1 MVQCIAVRP
10 RALALDIGQLN
21 QRFETATPQEILTWC
36 LENIPTGLVQLSSF
50 STLTISHMLKRELGA
65 QVPVVF
71 LDTLHLFPETLA
83 TARRARELYN
93 LDIHTFHARGVH
105 SRNAFAHRYGD
116 RLWEQDIDQFYQL
129 TKIEPMQR
137 AFEQLNVTTWITG
150 RRRAQSG
157 ARQHMPVFE
166 WDGDGRL
173 KVNPLANWSRKD
185 LWKYI
190 VENGVLYNPLYDQGY
205 SSIGD
210 EPLTTPVLAGEDERA
225 GRWRGSQ
232 KTECGIHV

>member
-1 MVQCIAVRP
+1 MVQCIEARP
-10 RALALDIGQLN
+10 RALTLDINQLN
-21 QRFETATPQEILTWC
+21 QRFETATPQAILAWC
-36 LENIPTGLVQLSSF
+36 LENISSGLVQLSSF
-50 STLTISHMLKRELGA
+50 SSLTISHMLKRDLGA

-71 LDTLHLFPETLA
+71 LDTLHLFPETLE
-83 TARRARELYN
+83 TARQARKRYN
-93 LDIHTFHARGVH
+93 LEIHTFHARGVH

-116 RLWEQDIDQFYQL
+116 RLWEHDVDQFYQL

-150 RRRAQSG
+150 RRRDQS
-157 ARQHMPVFE
+157 ATRQQMPVFE
-166 WDGDGRL
+166 WDSDGRL
-173 KVNPLANWSRKD
+173 KVNPLAHWSRKD
-185 LWKYI
+185 LWTYI
-190 VENGVLYNPLYDQGY
+190 VEQGVLYNPLYDQGY

>member
-1 MVQCIAVRP
+1 
-10 RALALDIGQLN
+10 
-21 QRFETATPQEILTWC
+21 
-36 LENIPTGLVQLSSF
+36 
-50 STLTISHMLKRELGA
+50 TLT
-65 QVPVVF
+65 
-71 LDTLHLFPETLA
+71 
-83 TARRARELYN
+83 TARQARERYN
-93 LDIHTFHARGVH
+93 LEIHTFYARGVY
-105 SRNAFAHRYGD
+105 SRNAFAHHYGEQ
-116 RLWEQDIDQFYQL
+116 LWEQDIDQFYKL

-150 RRRAQSG
+150 RRRDQSG
-157 ARQHMPVFE
+157 ARQHMSVFE